1 MQNKGGARQ
10 RVSAIICTRNEA
22 GNLPLVLPGVQNGV
36 DEILLVDAH
45 SQDGTEEVARKLCP
59 HIRIVYQPGKGKG
72 DALRYGFEQATGDI
86 IVTLDADGS
95 MDPKEISS
103 FVTPLMDGY
112 DFVKGSR
119 FLKGGGTADMP
130 RHRIIGNRFFVILT
144 NMLYSTGYTDLAYGY
159 NAVKKSALKAITLT
173 SDGFEIE
180 TELNIKAAKAGLK
193 IKEVPSVEAKRL
205 SGKGGLRSLPD
216 GWRILRT
223 IFRERFRD

>member
-1 MQNKGGARQ
+1 MQNKGEARP
-10 RVSAIICTRNEA
+10 RVSVIICTRNEA
-22 GNLPLVLPGVQNGV
+22 ENLPLVLPGVQNGV
-36 DEILLVDAH
+36 DEVLLVDAH
-45 SQDGTEEVARKLCP
+45 SQDGTEEAARKLCP
-59 HIRIVYQPGKGKG
+59 DIRIVYQPGKGKG

-119 FLKGGGTADMP
+119 FIKGGGTSDMP

-144 NMLYSTGYTDLAYGY
+144 NMLYSTRYTDLAYGY
-159 NAVKKSALKAITLT
+159 NSVKKSALKAITLT

-193 IKEVPSVEAKRL
+193 VKEVPSIEAKRL

-216 GWRILRT
+216 GWRILQT
-223 IFRERFRD
+223 ILRERFRD